1 MSSVPLRNSPLYPRS
16 SLLALGWVSERCD
29 PRVPL
34 SYVDDGYAGR
44 FVAWAKDKAHIVLEV
59 GQGWFRL
66 TLNEFDTPEVPVWPR
81 GVGDA
86 LHRGCTADPSPR
98 WTTGRWQS
106 RQRH

>member
-29 PRVPL
+29 PPVPL

-66 TLNEFDTPEVPVWPR
+66 T
-81 GVGDA
+81 
-86 LHRGCTADPSPR
+86 
-98 WTTGRWQS
+98 
-106 RQRH
+106 